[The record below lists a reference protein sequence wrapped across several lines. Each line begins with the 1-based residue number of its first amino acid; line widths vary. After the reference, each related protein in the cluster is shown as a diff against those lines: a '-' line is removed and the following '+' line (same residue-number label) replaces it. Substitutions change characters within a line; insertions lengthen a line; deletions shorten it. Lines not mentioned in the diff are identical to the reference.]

1 MAKPRKKYRPRGVST
16 NPLQIAIQGV
26 AFLSSH
32 DIEIR
37 VRPVRQAVDLI
48 RTGKAG
54 KEHWQ
59 ALFDALN
66 MIEQFSQMPGI
77 IDGDTRAWVEAQQ
90 ATIVAI
96 LDRQREGK
104 RALYAAEIDDLD
116 ALADMW
122 ESVLTNVTHRQYFEA
137 EEATHKR
144 LVAILRSKTPGVRVL
159 KVVDVAEAA

>member
-16 NPLQIAIQGV
+16 NPLQIAMQGV
-26 AFLSSH
+26 CFLTRP

-37 VRPVRQAVDLI
+37 VTPVRQAVDLI
-48 RTGKAG
+48 RIGKAG
-54 KEHWQ
+54 KDQWQ

-66 MIEQFSQMPGI
+66 MIEQFAHMPGI
-77 IDGDTRAWVEAQQ
+77 LSGDTRAWVEVQQ
-90 ATIVAI
+90 ETIVAI
-96 LDRQREGK
+96 LDRQRDGA

-116 ALADMW
+116 ALSDMW

-144 LVAILRSKTPGVRVL
+144 LLAILRSKTPGVRVL
-159 KVVDVAEAA
+159 KVVDMEAA